1 VRPLRITKANST
13 FQILQ
18 ALKENRNKR
27 SELGEVFVEGVAAIK
42 NAVRA
47 GKSITRIM
55 YSNHEALSGWSR
67 KLLQEHEH
75 AQLISLEKT
84 LFDTL
89 SDRNEP
95 SELLVTIARETVEL
109 EQVTLPEKPF
119 VVVLDR
125 PGNRGNLG
133 SIIRSANAFGADLI
147 ITSGHGV
154 DPFDPT
160 VIRASTGGI
169 FFTKV
174 CHVESIEKLSSWM
187 SMART
192 WHGGLAVIGTDSESE
207 VSLADYSQ
215 VQRPVML
222 LIGNEAKGL
231 SVRLK
236 SLADKM
242 VKIPMRGEVD
252 SLNVACAAS
261 ILMYEVYKRDEAR
274 AAPRLKARNDP
285 GPQKAV

>member
-18 ALKENRNKR
+18 ALKENRSKR

-47 GKSITRIM
+47 GKAIKRVI
-55 YSNHEALSGWSR
+55 YNNHEALSDWSKR
-67 KLLQEHEH
+67 LLQAHEN

-109 EQVTLPEKPF
+109 GQVILPEKPF

-154 DPFDPT
+154 DPFDPA

-174 CHVESIEKLSSWM
+174 CHVESAEKLSDWIGR
-187 SMART
+187 ART
-192 WHGGLAVIGTDSESE
+192 GHAGLAVIGTDSESDT
-207 VSLADYSQ
+207 SLKECSPI
-215 VQRPVML
+215 QRPVVL

-242 VKIPMRGEVD
+242 IKIPMRGEVD

-261 ILMYEVYKRDEAR
+261 IIMYEVYESDKD
-274 AAPRLKARNDP
+274 
-285 GPQKAV
+285 

>member
-1 VRPLRITKANST
+1 MKPLRITKPNST

-18 ALKENRNKR
+18 ALKENRSKR

-47 GKSITRIM
+47 GRSIKRLV
-55 YSNHEALSGWSR
+55 YNNQESLSDWARGLLLAHEN
-67 KLLQEHEH
+67 
-75 AQLISLEKT
+75 AQLISLEKK
-84 LFDTL
+84 LFDAL
-89 SDRNEP
+89 SDKTDP
-95 SELLVTIARETVEL
+95 SELLVTIDKEDAKL
-109 EQVTLPEKPF
+109 EEMHLPEDPF

-133 SIIRSANAFGADLI
+133 STIRSANAFGTDLI

-154 DPFDPT
+154 DPFDPA

-169 FFTKV
+169 FFTKM
-174 CHVESIEKLSSWM
+174 CHVESAEQLSNWIGA
-187 SMART
+187 ARAQHT
-192 WHGGLAVIGTDSESE
+192 GLMTIGTDSESE
-207 VSLADYSQ
+207 VSLVEYSHIR
-215 VQRPVML
+215 RPVVL

-236 SLADKM
+236 SMADKM
-242 VKIPMRGEVD
+242 IRIPMKGEVD

-261 ILMYEVYKRDEAR
+261 IMMYEVF
-274 AAPRLKARNDP
+274 KASRR
-285 GPQKAV
+285 

>member
-18 ALKENRNKR
+18 ALKENRSKR

-42 NAVRA
+42 NAVGA
-47 GKSITRIM
+47 GQSIKRIV
-55 YSNHEALSGWSR
+55 YSNHETLSDWS
-67 KLLQEHEH
+67 KNLLLAHEH
-75 AQLISLEKT
+75 AQLISLEQT

-89 SDRNEP
+89 SDKNEP

-109 EQVTLPEKPF
+109 DQVHLPENPF
-119 VVVLDR
+119 IVVLDR

-133 SIIRSANAFGADLI
+133 SIIRSANAFGTDLI

-154 DPFDPT
+154 DPYDPA

-169 FFTKV
+169 FFAKV
-174 CHVESIEKLSSWM
+174 CHVESVEKLREWIGT
-187 SMART
+187 ART
-192 WHGGLAVIGTDSESE
+192 EHPGLAVIGTDSESE
-207 VSLADYSQ
+207 VSLMEYSR
-215 VQRPVML
+215 VQRPVVL

-242 VKIPMRGEVD
+242 IKIPMSGEVD

-261 ILMYEVYKRDEAR
+261 IMMYEVF
-274 AAPRLKARNDP
+274 KASRR
-285 GPQKAV
+285 

>member
-1 VRPLRITKANST
+1 MGVYCFVMRPLRITKPNST
-13 FQILQ
+13 FQVIQ
-18 ALKENRNKR
+18 ALKENRSKR

-42 NAVRA
+42 GAVRA
-47 GKSITRIM
+47 GKSITRIV
-55 YSNHEALSGWSR
+55 YDNHETLSDWS
-67 KLLQEHEH
+67 KQLLKAHEH

-84 LFDTL
+84 LFDML

-109 EQVTLPEKPF
+109 EQVTLPEKPL

-133 SIIRSANAFGADLI
+133 SIIRSANAFGTDLI

-154 DPFDPT
+154 DPFDPA

-174 CHVESIEKLSSWM
+174 CHVESVEKLSRWIGT
-187 SMART
+187 ART
-192 WHGGLAVIGTDSESE
+192 EHAGLAVIGTDSESD
-207 VSLADYSQ
+207 VSLAKSSL
-215 VQRPVML
+215 VQRPVVL
-222 LIGNEAKGL
+222 LIGNEARGL

-236 SLADKM
+236 SMADKM
-242 VKIPMRGEVD
+242 IRIPMSGEVD

-261 ILMYEVYKRDEAR
+261 IILYEVYKASRR
-274 AAPRLKARNDP
+274 
-285 GPQKAV
+285 

>member
-1 VRPLRITKANST
+1 MRPLRITKANST

-18 ALKENRNKR
+18 ALKENRTKR
-27 SELGEVFVEGVAAIK
+27 GELSEVFVEGVAAIK
-42 NAVRA
+42 SAVRA
-47 GKSITRIM
+47 GKSIKRIV
-55 YSNHEALSGWSR
+55 YHNHETLSDWSK
-67 KLLQEHEH
+67 KLLRAHEH

-84 LFDTL
+84 LFDAL

-95 SELLVTIARETVEL
+95 SELLVTIARETVDL
-109 EQVTLPEKPF
+109 DHVHLPELPF

-147 ITSGHGV
+147 VTSGHGV
-154 DPFDPT
+154 DPDDPA

-174 CHVESIEKLSSWM
+174 CHVESVEKLSDWIGL
-187 SMART
+187 ART
-192 WHGGLAVIGTDSESE
+192 LHAGLAVIGTDSKSE
-207 VSLADYSQ
+207 VSLTECTPI
-215 VQRPVML
+215 QRPVVL
-222 LIGNEAKGL
+222 LIGNEARGL

-236 SLADKM
+236 SMADKM
-242 VKIPMRGEVD
+242 IKIPMSGDVD

-261 ILMYEVYKRDEAR
+261 ILMYEVYKTS
-274 AAPRLKARNDP
+274 KT
-285 GPQKAV
+285 